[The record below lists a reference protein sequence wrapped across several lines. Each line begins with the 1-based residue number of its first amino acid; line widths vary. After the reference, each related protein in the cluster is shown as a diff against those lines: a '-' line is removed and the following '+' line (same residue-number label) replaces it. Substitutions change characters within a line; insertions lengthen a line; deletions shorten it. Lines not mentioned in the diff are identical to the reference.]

1 MVDDMRQDRW
11 NSLAIAGA
19 IFVALA
25 VPAGSAIGQSQR
37 GVDANLVLDSA
48 AFLAAHPDLLNR
60 HRGMA
65 AYERGDMEEAL
76 GWFRRAARYADKA
89 SQAMIGEILWS
100 GGPVPRDPALAY
112 AWMDL
117 AAERGYPAFTIIRER
132 FWEALEPSQREDAL
146 ERGLALYAEYGDAVA
161 QPRIARVLNR
171 ERRRATGS
179 RLGYVGALEVQI
191 IGPDGELMSI
201 DGSRFYDP
209 KFWQP
214 ELYQAWHD
222 AVWTLPPEGRVN
234 IGEVEPMRRDGD

>member
-100 GGPVPRDPALAY
+100 GEGVERDPALAY

-117 AAERGYPAFTIIRER
+117 AAERGYPGFTLVRER
-132 FWEALEPSQREDAL
+132 YWQALDASQREDAVA
-146 ERGLALYAEYGDAVA
+146 RGAALYAEYGDAAA
-161 QPRIARVLNR
+161 QPRIAAVLRR

-179 RLGYVGALEVQI
+179 RVGYVGALRVHLP
-191 IGPDGELMSI
+191 GADGQWVSI
-201 DGSRFYDP
+201 DGSRFYDR
-209 KFWQP
+209 KFWDP

-222 AVWTLPPEGRVN
+222 AVWTLPPEGRVD
-234 IGEVEPMRRDGD
+234 IGDVEPLRRGD